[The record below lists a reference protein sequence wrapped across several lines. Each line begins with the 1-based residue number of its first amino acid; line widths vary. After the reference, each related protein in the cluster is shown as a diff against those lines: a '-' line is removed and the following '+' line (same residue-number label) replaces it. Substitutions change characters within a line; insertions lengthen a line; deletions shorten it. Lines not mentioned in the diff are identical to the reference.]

1 MIWRIAVSLF
11 LLATL
16 VTSVEAFG
24 QQEEQI
30 WTSGQLTKVI
40 PDSPWRFG
48 VEGIYRHSRTRD
60 TTLLQSFRTIV
71 GYKLE
76 SDTVLTFIHESGQ
89 AASDRDNEVRFI
101 AQASHRFA
109 FEAIDLGIRLRHE
122 HRLFQ
127 DSKVWLKRSRVQFR
141 LGLKSL
147 QFLGVTPFTSQ
158 ELMYLWNTVEARAA
172 GSTEVRL
179 VVGGSIE
186 IAEGLSLDLAYQD
199 RRTYSNSSETRTE
212 ALLVNTAYVF

>member
-1 MIWRIAVSLF
+1 MFKRLAVSL
-11 LLATL
+11 LLVATL
-16 VTSVEAFG
+16 VTGVEAHG
-24 QQEEQI
+24 QEDEQI

-48 VEGIYRHSRTRD
+48 VEGIYRHSRIRD
-60 TTLLQSFRTIV
+60 LTLLQSFRTIV
-71 GYKLE
+71 GYRLE

-109 FEAIDLGIRLRHE
+109 FEALDLGLRLRHE

-127 DSKVWLKRSRVQFR
+127 DSKVWLHRSRAQLRF
-141 LGLKSL
+141 GLKSL
-147 QFLGVTPFTSQ
+147 QFLNVTPFTSQ
-158 ELMYLWNTVEARAA
+158 ELMYLWNTVEARSA
-172 GSTEVRL
+172 GSTELRL

-186 IAEGLSLDLAYQD
+186 IADGLTLDLAYQD
-199 RRTYSNSSETRTE
+199 RQTYSDTTETRTRV
-212 ALLVNTAYVF
+212 LLVNTAYVF